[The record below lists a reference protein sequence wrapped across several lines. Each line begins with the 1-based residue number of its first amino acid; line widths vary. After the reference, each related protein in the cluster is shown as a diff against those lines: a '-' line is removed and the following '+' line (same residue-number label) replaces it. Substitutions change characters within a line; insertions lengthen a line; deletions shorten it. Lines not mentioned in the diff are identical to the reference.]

1 VKSPGRHELSVRLD
15 PPELGAV
22 QIEARLDGT
31 RLHLVIRAEQAAT
44 GDLLTDALPRLR
56 DALGQQ
62 GFTTGE
68 VSVHLGFDASGRH
81 LARDGAPAF
90 RPSPDGELPRPP
102 RVVPATARAVAVA
115 DGLDVWA

>member
-1 VKSPGRHELSVRLD
+1 VRLD

-31 RLHLVIRAEQAAT
+31 RLHLVIRAEQAVT

-56 DALGQQ
+56 DALAQQ
-62 GFTTGE
+62 GFTAGE

-90 RPSPDGELPRPP
+90 MPSPDGEFPRPP